1 MAENALSS
9 MFLSGSSDDSE
20 KTLHDEL
27 VSPQEKPSTRIYR
40 NLASDP
46 IVKAVLAKKKP
57 SYREMIFVTTTIVAA
72 LDKEV
77 EIANSEIERL
87 RPAADRLAFARD
99 VWNRPIF
106 GDTNKRAEKLADDK
120 SNEELRIEA
129 SWVLKYL
136 SLRNVCGVFISLI
149 VLAAGFFAWW
159 NQDHKS
165 LLGVRE
171 KRKAELA
178 SELVKK
184 NKIIDELQAAKDK
197 SKSDIE
203 TLTFH
208 IEAANQTVER
218 TIKAA
223 QIVSETAREG
233 NLEEKKVAEELGALK
248 EARIRLENINDLLT
262 KDLNHLKMKEK
273 EQQDTITSKSNAVS
287 EIEKA
292 KDKFQQERDNAVD
305 AWNHI
310 LGFLAR
316 KVPGN
321 FQGESAYIR
330 RDEIEE
336 HLKTIERLTAKTSGM
351 KTKL

>member
-149 VLAAGFFAWW
+149 VLAAGLCLVEPRSQIATWR
-159 NQDHKS
+159 S
-165 LLGVRE
+165 
-171 KRKAELA
+171 RK
-178 SELVKK
+178 
-184 NKIIDELQAAKDK
+184 
-197 SKSDIE
+197 
-203 TLTFH
+203 T
-208 IEAANQTVER
+208 
-218 TIKAA
+218 
-223 QIVSETAREG
+223 
-233 NLEEKKVAEELGALK
+233 
-248 EARIRLENINDLLT
+248 
-262 KDLNHLKMKEK
+262 
-273 EQQDTITSKSNAVS
+273 
-287 EIEKA
+287 
-292 KDKFQQERDNAVD
+292 
-305 AWNHI
+305 
-310 LGFLAR
+310 
-316 KVPGN
+316 
-321 FQGESAYIR
+321 
-330 RDEIEE
+330 
-336 HLKTIERLTAKTSGM
+336 
-351 KTKL
+351 